1 MAGDMQPPV
10 RKAFGRPYRGFKMS
24 KNDFNKINRDER
36 KEYNKV
42 RARKMVLV
50 LGIVSVILILAMMVE
65 IYL

>member
-1 MAGDMQPPV
+1 
-10 RKAFGRPYRGFKMS
+10 MS
-24 KNDFNKINRDER
+24 RNDFNRINRNER

-42 RARKMVLV
+42 RARRMVLV

>member
-1 MAGDMQPPV
+1 
-10 RKAFGRPYRGFKMS
+10 MS
-24 KNDFNKINRDER
+24 RNDFNRINRDER

-42 RARKMVLV
+42 RARRMVLV